1 MIICGDDNQK
11 IVDWNNQELS
21 DDLGI
26 QLTEHAEKLKL
37 MEQELEELLLELA
50 HEPDL
55 RNPRT
60 GWL

>member
-55 RNPRT
+55 RNY
-60 GWL
+60 LL

>member
-1 MIICGDDNQK
+1 MIICGEDNQK

-26 QLTEHAEKLKL
+26 QLMEHAEKLKL

-55 RNPRT
+55 RNY
-60 GWL
+60 LL